1 MYMAKAMDHLAKA
14 ERNNAEL
21 IGTIREQARKEA
33 AAEME
38 KAAKA
43 AIAEAGDGPLPP
55 ERIFERIRAIYRGE
69 A

>member
-1 MYMAKAMDHLAKA
+1 
-14 ERNNAEL
+14 
-21 IGTIREQARKEA
+21 
-33 AAEME
+33 ME

-55 ERIFERIRAIYRGE
+55 ERIYERIRAIYRGE